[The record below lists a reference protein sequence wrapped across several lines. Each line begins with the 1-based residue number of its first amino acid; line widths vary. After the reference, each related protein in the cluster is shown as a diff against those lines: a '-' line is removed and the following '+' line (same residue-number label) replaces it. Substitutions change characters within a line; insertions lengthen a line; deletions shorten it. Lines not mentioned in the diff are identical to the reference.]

1 MFSESTQLPASGR
14 PRDFWQILNIPS
26 RGAALHEA
34 LEQGFSTDILAELS
48 QLSGLSR
55 ERLGSALEFAPAT
68 VQRRL
73 KAGRFNREESDRL
86 FRLIKLMS
94 EATRLFE
101 GDIEAARAWMNRE
114 VKGLG
119 HRRPVEMM
127 ATSAEADEVF
137 ALIGRLEH
145 GVVS

>member
-1 MFSESTQLPASGR
+1 MLSENLQASAAGQ
-14 PRDFWQILNIPS
+14 PRDLWQVLKIPA
-26 RGAALHEA
+26 RGVALHEA
-34 LEQGFSTDILAELS
+34 LDQGFPADLLAELS

-55 ERLGSALEFAPAT
+55 ERLGSALDFAPAT

-101 GDIEAARAWMNRE
+101 GDIEEARAWMNRE

-119 HRRPVEMM
+119 YRRPVEMM

-137 ALIGRLEH
+137 ALMGRLEH
-145 GVVS
+145 GVLA

>member
-1 MFSESTQLPASGR
+1 MLSERVQALAAGR
-14 PRDFWQILNIPS
+14 PRNLWQVLNIPA

-34 LEQGFSTDILAELS
+34 LDQGFPADLLAELS
-48 QLSGLSR
+48 NLSGLSR
-55 ERLGSALEFAPAT
+55 ERLSSALDFAPAT

-94 EATRLFE
+94 EAGRLFE
-101 GDIEAARAWMNRE
+101 GDLEEARAWMSRE

-137 ALIGRLEH
+137 DLIGRLEH
-145 GVVS
+145 GVLA